1 MTIEQVE
8 TDLHGILFDFE
19 EPAEIEAEVVRLLT
33 GVGHESFGAIRRIAG
48 DISRAIAGEHE
59 MQDPDMMSVIP
70 RLDAV
75 LSPAVRLAGAGGDV
89 MTGLVKY
96 DAACRAIAEAKGALL

>member
-33 GVGHESFGAIRRIAG
+33 GVGHESVGAIRRIAG
-48 DISRAIAGEHE
+48 DISKAIAGEHE
-59 MQDPDMMSVIP
+59 MQEPDMMSIIP

-75 LSPAVRLAGAGGDV
+75 LSPLCDWLVR
-89 MTGLVKY
+89 
-96 DAACRAIAEAKGALL
+96 EATPL